1 MKIVLTLLI
10 VLLTIIF
17 FDVMMFFFLP
27 NEYALNFNEY
37 REDFQRDILAPNI
50 GMQGPF
56 SKDYFVK
63 HEKRGFDNGKNKKG
77 YHWVNGITYPIWS
90 NSIGCFDKEHAQ
102 YEEYVYLTGDS
113 YTWGYAPF
121 HEKFGTVIENLTGIQ
136 ILKCGITHTGQRHQ
150 YDKFVEIVE
159 QIGILPK
166 AIIVFYCANDIANDY
181 AYPHSTVI
189 DGWLVDNVGL
199 DKDDKRVKISEI
211 ELRKSI
217 DKKLLDLSVRGRSLE
232 GRTWSQRVKYF
243 LRQYSLSAHLMK
255 SLVEKTDSTE
265 TPSAEKLSVRNL
277 YFVDKD
283 STGRYMD
290 HMDSNGQ
297 YWYGDNPKA
306 INNKKAI
313 LAFKK
318 FSTENNIPFVM
329 VLMPFKTVYSN
340 TEYYEQLRKFLSHDA
355 IRFIDLTFH
364 FRERHLARRDLY
376 WSHDGHLNPS
386 GNKIVAEILIKEL
399 PEVFSRN

>member
-56 SKDYFVK
+56 SKDY
-63 HEKRGFDNGKNKKG
+63 
-77 YHWVNGITYPIWS
+77 
-90 NSIGCFDKEHAQ
+90 
-102 YEEYVYLTGDS
+102 VYLTGDS

-121 HEKFGTVIENLTGIQ
+121 HKKFGTVIENLTGIQ
-136 ILKCGITHTGQRHQ
+136 ILKCGITHTGQQHQ

-232 GRTWSQRVKYF
+232 
-243 LRQYSLSAHLMK
+243 
-255 SLVEKTDSTE
+255 
-265 TPSAEKLSVRNL
+265 
-277 YFVDKD
+277 
-283 STGRYMD
+283 
-290 HMDSNGQ
+290 
-297 YWYGDNPKA
+297 
-306 INNKKAI
+306 
-313 LAFKK
+313 
-318 FSTENNIPFVM
+318 
-329 VLMPFKTVYSN
+329 
-340 TEYYEQLRKFLSHDA
+340 
-355 IRFIDLTFH
+355 
-364 FRERHLARRDLY
+364 
-376 WSHDGHLNPS
+376 
-386 GNKIVAEILIKEL
+386 
-399 PEVFSRN
+399 

>member
-1 MKIVLTLLI
+1 MKIVLALLI

-136 ILKCGITHTGQRHQ
+136 ILKCGITHTGQQHQ

-217 DKKLLDLSVRGRSLE
+217 DKKLLDLSLRGRSLE

-265 TPSAEKLSVRNL
+265 TPSAEKPSVRNL

-283 STGRYMD
+283 SNGQYMD

-340 TEYYEQLRKFLSHDA
+340 TKYYEQLRKFLTEKS

-364 FRERHLARRDLY
+364 FRQSQLPLRDL
-376 WSHDGHLNPS
+376 LL
-386 GNKIVAEILIKEL
+386 E
-399 PEVFSRN
+399 SRWTP

>member
-10 VLLTIIF
+10 VLSTIIF

-136 ILKCGITHTGQRHQ
+136 ILKCGITHTGQQHQ

-283 STGRYMD
+283 SNGRHMD
-290 HMDSNGQ
+290 HMDGMGT
-297 YWYGDNPKA
+297 YRYFDNPKA

-329 VLMPFKTVYSN
+329 LLMPFKTVYSN

-376 WSHDGHLNPS
+376 WSHD
-386 GNKIVAEILIKEL
+386 E
-399 PEVFSRN
+399 

>member
-10 VLLTIIF
+10 VLVTIIF

-90 NSIGCFDKEHAQ
+90 NSIGCFDK
-102 YEEYVYLTGDS
+102 
-113 YTWGYAPF
+113 
-121 HEKFGTVIENLTGIQ
+121 
-136 ILKCGITHTGQRHQ
+136 
-150 YDKFVEIVE
+150 
-159 QIGILPK
+159 
-166 AIIVFYCANDIANDY
+166 
-181 AYPHSTVI
+181 
-189 DGWLVDNVGL
+189 
-199 DKDDKRVKISEI
+199 DDKRVKISEI

-283 STGRYMD
+283 SNGQYRD

-297 YWYGDNPKA
+297 YWYGNNPKA
-306 INNKKAI
+306 IKNKKAV

-318 FSTENNIPFVM
+318 FATENNIPFVM
-329 VLMPFKTVYSN
+329 VLMPFKTVYSD
-340 TEYYEQLRKFLSHDA
+340 TKYYEQLREFLTHEG

-364 FRERHLARRDLY
+364 FRESHLRLRDLY

-386 GNKIVAEILIKEL
+386 GNKIVAEILMKEL

>member
-102 YEEYVYLTGDS
+102 YEDYVYLTGDS

-136 ILKCGITHTGQRHQ
+136 ILKCGITHTGQQHQ

-217 DKKLLDLSVRGRSLE
+217 DKKLLDLSLRGRSL
-232 GRTWSQRVKYF
+232 
-243 LRQYSLSAHLMK
+243 
-255 SLVEKTDSTE
+255 
-265 TPSAEKLSVRNL
+265 
-277 YFVDKD
+277 
-283 STGRYMD
+283 
-290 HMDSNGQ
+290 
-297 YWYGDNPKA
+297 
-306 INNKKAI
+306 
-313 LAFKK
+313 
-318 FSTENNIPFVM
+318 
-329 VLMPFKTVYSN
+329 
-340 TEYYEQLRKFLSHDA
+340 
-355 IRFIDLTFH
+355 
-364 FRERHLARRDLY
+364 
-376 WSHDGHLNPS
+376 
-386 GNKIVAEILIKEL
+386 
-399 PEVFSRN
+399 